1 MAAPWAAGARSRVR
15 DRRWRLRD
23 TDLITGGVS
32 KLEPG
37 PQGQNLEDYHLP
49 SSLLTVADSDLGGI
63 SGSFPG
69 CIDQSIISIIEATA
83 QTENKL
89 FLDEESEASLL
100 TALTEILDSVDDE
113 NPSPFDCIPDSE
125 LFAPPKDDQEC
136 LLVGHQSC
144 ATFPDLGK
152 EPFGHVVPTAPRDLN
167 AQWRSEKLMNRS
179 FGEETSK
186 QRSDGE
192 EEEEEDL
199 ISNCQGVSE
208 LGPGDSLDL
217 QLGEQLDA
225 VGLENNV
232 TLVLESSSPCAHDVP
247 MSDQVKDVRLHCLPN
262 GVMCLGTD
270 IELAD
275 SMIELEVHV
284 VQENE
289 VQDLELPIVLC
300 ANSEHLLQM
309 IGENDVESVLAKD
322 PGPESPPQTLKQQE
336 ISPPSPVTVP
346 SERLRKT
353 SGSDE
358 ILIPVQLDRA
368 ETSCEHH
375 SLETQVQAAED
386 QEHSI
391 KVQQKQESQFLTQQ
405 TEQDVRRIKTRD
417 VTARRESSQV
427 TAFSKGAKEPHNPSP
442 CESEP
447 ALGGCSIR
455 QSVEPQPGHG
465 VTLANEAIHPQQSVD
480 NEPVPVSQCPKSDLI
495 SQHPGS
501 TSSTISPLSTCD
513 VQSPAVLETT
523 TNESKLRSISLQQ
536 YRLRLQQRKRDGVLS
551 VPEKPK
557 LGTDTNSKSAWP
569 VVPIQSIVQ
578 GELSILPLEPAGH
591 VVRRQASPAQVPLLH
606 LRDSPQGQ
614 AAPIQV
620 LSKDKHTPFTHQAI
634 PPTAKLPTC
643 SVTPSSV
650 ALPAGHLAPPS
661 VGHLTP
667 PSLPPSTPLSPP
679 TCHLPPPPVAL
690 PSHHLP
696 PPPVVLTPHHL
707 PPPPV
712 ALPPHHLPPPPV
724 AMPPHHLPP
733 PPVAMPPH
741 HLPPPPMAMLPPHLP
756 PPPVAIPPHHL
767 PPPPVAVSNHHL
779 PPPYLCSPPMALP
792 THHLPP
798 PPVALPTLSPPSHP
812 LTQTPSACHLA
823 KPFIVPSNHCLTLPT
838 VPPPFPPLV
847 PPPLTPHAPPQARP
861 TSNALSAPPPGQAPP
876 ILVQSVPAQAPLTVQ
891 SPPTLLAKPP
901 PAQALA
907 APALAPA
914 TTTLTIPAQ
923 APAAPSLAPPAQAP
937 AAPSL
942 APPAQAPAAPSLAPP
957 AQAPA
962 APSLAPPAQAPAAPS
977 PAPPAQAPAAP
988 SPAPPAQAPAA
999 PSLAPPAQAPA
1010 VPSPAPP
1017 AQAPAAPSP
1026 APPAQAP
1033 AAPSPAAPSQA
1044 PAAPSQAPAAPSQAP
1059 SAQAPAPPAQA
1070 PAAPSQAPP
1079 AQAQAPAPPAQ
1090 APAPPAQAPAAPSPA
1105 PPAQA
1110 PAAPSPAPP
1119 AQAPA
1124 APSPAPPAQ
1133 APAAPSPAA
1142 PSQAPAAPSQAP
1154 SAQAPAPPA
1163 QAPAAPSQAPPA
1175 QAQAPAPPAQAPAPP
1190 AQAPAPPAQ
1199 APAPPAQAPA
1209 APSQAPPAQAP
1220 PAQVP
1225 AAPAQAPPAQAPSPA
1240 PPAQA
1245 PAAPSPAPPA
1255 QAPAAPSPAPPAQ
1268 APAAPSPAPPAQAPA
1283 APSPAP
1289 PAQAPAAPSPAPP
1302 AQAPAA
1308 PSPAH
1313 PAQAP
1318 STVAAPTSATASP
1331 TLSLPGLVPAP
1342 LPQAPVAPTLPE
1354 PPAAHPA
1361 WALAAPAVAPPALA
1375 PLHAAPPAPVLATQ
1389 CSFTQQ
1395 LSNDTPNRIRQKVV
1409 PPVLPGSLKPLNK
1422 TSILALQPQQV
1433 PTTSVHKALIP
1444 PARTP
1449 PPSTLMSGDSECPS
1463 LLPVIG
1469 PHDAASEEDIPRCQ
1483 NDLLPESV
1491 QRTTMETMLTTSP
1504 SVPLSEPPPV
1514 QQLQS
1519 STATQAY
1526 EGVDQ
1531 GNLKAGIEAA
1541 DLMSLLEQFEVTEVS
1556 EESPGNSSGSEVP
1569 EEWKLLDHIFGAELA
1584 STAGLTPPATPPH
1597 QIWKSL
1603 PPPVCFLGKRKLQQT
1618 AEGFEGSPVRT
1629 AKLIDPKPMAQNN
1642 RTKCSSLQPSVEPPL
1657 TAANGFGDH
1666 IYCLPRVSTQSS
1678 SCNIYP
1684 PAVSQ
1689 PDVACRW
1696 NIKRQANITIKPIT
1710 FLNRQRRSPTHQA
1723 RTGDQQRGAGPG
1735 IERNTSDSQKT
1746 LPGVQ
1751 VSSNML
1757 PNGTGSEKPSR
1768 SFSSAVDQRNIG
1780 GDTAEGNCCVI
1791 VAPSPNGETE
1801 GSKPFD
1807 SSHCSRRTRTSP
1819 CYRHQRYLSS
1829 SSSTSCSR
1837 SRSRSHSPTR
1847 KRRRYGRRRSRHS
1860 RHSSRSDS
1868 RSSSRS
1874 RSCSRS
1880 NSRSDSGSRSR
1891 SRSSRRRSVHMS
1903 YYADTY
1909 DVFPEEPRCQYS
1921 RAHSRRINQRREL
1934 AIEERRVVYVGKIRN
1949 GMLREELRRRFEV
1962 FGEIEDC
1969 NIYFRSEGDN
1979 YGFVTYR
1986 YTCDAFA
1993 AIENGQTLRKP
2004 DELPFDLCF
2013 GGRRQFC
2020 KTNYADLD
2028 SSHADYSSYS
2038 TKSKFDS
2045 LDFDTLLKQA
2055 KRSLRR

>member
-1 MAAPWAAGARSRVR
+1 MAAPWAAGARSRGR

-32 KLEPG
+32 KLESG
-37 PQGQNLEDYHLP
+37 PEGQNLEDFHLP
-49 SSLLTVADSDLGGI
+49 SSLLTVADSDLGEI

-89 FLDEESEASLL
+89 LLDEESEASLL
-100 TALTEILDSVDDE
+100 TALTEILDTVDDE

-125 LFAPPKDDQEC
+125 LFAPPKGDQEC

-167 AQWRSEKLMNRS
+167 AQWRSEKLISRS

-199 ISNCQGVSE
+199 ISNGQGVSE

-217 QLGEQLDA
+217 QLGEQLDP

-247 MSDQVKDVRLHCLPN
+247 MSDLVKDVRLHCLPN
-262 GVMCLGTD
+262 RVMCLGTD

-284 VQENE
+284 LQDNE

-300 ANSEHLLQM
+300 ASSEHLLQM
-309 IGENDVESVLAKD
+309 IGENDKESVLAKD
-322 PGPESPPQTLKQQE
+322 PGPESLPQTLKQQE
-336 ISPPSPVTVP
+336 VSPPTPVHLETSPVTVP
-346 SERLRKT
+346 SGRLRKT
-353 SGSDE
+353 SVSDE
-358 ILIPVQLDRA
+358 ILIAMQLDRA

-386 QEHSI
+386 QERSI

-417 VTARRESSQV
+417 VTAGRDSSQV

-447 ALGGCSIR
+447 ALGDCSIP

-465 VTLANEAIHPQQSVD
+465 VTLVNEAIHPEQTVD
-480 NEPVPVSQCPKSDLI
+480 NEPVPVPQFPNSDLI

-501 TSSTISPLSTCD
+501 PSSTISPLSTCD

-536 YRLRLQQRKRDGVLS
+536 YRLRLQQRKRDSVPS

-557 LGTDTNSKSAWP
+557 VGTDTNSKSAWP

-591 VVRRQASPAQVPLLH
+591 VVRRQASPAQAPLLH
-606 LRDSPQGQ
+606 LRDSPQRQ

-620 LSKDKHTPFTHQAI
+620 PSKDKHTPFTQQAT

-650 ALPAGHLAPPS
+650 ALPASHLAPPS
-661 VGHLTP
+661 VAHLTP
-667 PSLPPSTPLSPP
+667 PSLPPSTHLSPP

-690 PSHHLP
+690 P
-696 PPPVVLTPHHL
+696 PHYL

-712 ALPPHHLPPPPV
+712 ALPPHYLPPPPVALPPHYLPPPPV

-741 HLPPPPMAMLPPHLP
+741 HLPPPPMAMLPHHLP

-779 PPPYLCSPPMALP
+779 PPPYLCSPPIALP

-798 PPVALPTLSPPSHP
+798 PPVALPTLSQPSHP

-823 KPFIVPSNHCLTLPT
+823 KHFIVPSNHCLTLPT
-838 VPPPFPPLV
+838 VPTPFPPLV
-847 PPPLTPHAPPQARP
+847 PPPLTSHALPQVLP
-861 TSNALSAPPPGQAPP
+861 TSHALSAPPPGQAPP
-876 ILVQSVPAQAPLTVQ
+876 ILAQSVPAQALPLPAQTPLTVQ
-891 SPPTLLAKPP
+891 AAPTLLAKPP
-901 PAQALA
+901 PAQA
-907 APALAPA
+907 
-914 TTTLTIPAQ
+914 
-923 APAAPSLAPPAQAP
+923 
-937 AAPSL
+937 
-942 APPAQAPAAPSLAPP
+942 
-957 AQAPA
+957 
-962 APSLAPPAQAPAAPS
+962 
-977 PAPPAQAPAAP
+977 PAPPT
-988 SPAPPAQAPAA
+988 PAPPT
-999 PSLAPPAQAPA
+999 
-1010 VPSPAPP
+1010 
-1017 AQAPAAPSP
+1017 
-1026 APPAQAP
+1026 
-1033 AAPSPAAPSQA
+1033 
-1044 PAAPSQAPAAPSQAP
+1044 
-1059 SAQAPAPPAQA
+1059 
-1070 PAAPSQAPP
+1070 
-1079 AQAQAPAPPAQ
+1079 PAPPAQ
-1090 APAPPAQAPAAPSPA
+1090 APAPPT
-1105 PPAQA
+1105 
-1110 PAAPSPAPP
+1110 
-1119 AQAPA
+1119 
-1124 APSPAPPAQ
+1124 
-1133 APAAPSPAA
+1133 
-1142 PSQAPAAPSQAP
+1142 
-1154 SAQAPAPPA
+1154 
-1163 QAPAAPSQAPPA
+1163 
-1175 QAQAPAPPAQAPAPP
+1175 PAPPAQAPAPP
-1190 AQAPAPPAQ
+1190 TLAPPAQ
-1199 APAPPAQAPA
+1199 APAPPTL
-1209 APSQAPPAQAP
+1209 
-1220 PAQVP
+1220 
-1225 AAPAQAPPAQAPSPA
+1225 A

-1245 PAAPSPAPPA
+1245 PAPPTLAPPA
-1255 QAPAAPSPAPPAQ
+1255 QAPAPPTLAPPAQ
-1268 APAAPSPAPPAQAPA
+1268 APASPTLAPPAQAPA
-1283 APSPAP
+1283 SPTLAP
-1289 PAQAPAAPSPAPP
+1289 PAQAPASPTLAPP
-1302 AQAPAA
+1302 AQAPASPTLA
-1308 PSPAH
+1308 P

-1318 STVAAPTSATASP
+1318 ASPTLAPPAQAPASPTLAPPAQAQATPTLAPPAQAQATPTTAPPAQAPASPALAPPAQAPASPALAPPAQAPASPALAPPAQAPASPTTAPPAQAPASPTLAPASPSPAQAPASPTLAPPAQAPASPTLAPPAQAQATPTTAPPAQAPASPALAPPAQALATPTLAPPAEAQASPAQAPASPTLAPPAQAPASPTLAPASPAPAQAPASPTPAPAPAPASPTPATPALAPASPTLATPAPAPVTPTLAPPASATASP
-1331 TLSLPGLVPAP
+1331 TLALPGPVPAP
-1342 LPQAPVAPTLPE
+1342 HPQAPAAPTLPE
-1354 PPAAHPA
+1354 APAAHPA
-1361 WALAAPAVAPPALA
+1361 QALSAPAVAPPALS
-1375 PLHAAPPAPVLATQ
+1375 PLPAAPPAPVLATQ

-1395 LSNDTPNRIRQKVV
+1395 PSNDTPNRTRQKVV

-1433 PTTSVHKALIP
+1433 LTTSVHKALIP
-1444 PARTP
+1444 PARSP
-1449 PPSTLMSGDSECPS
+1449 SPSTLMSGDSVCPS

-1469 PHDAASEEDIPRCQ
+1469 PHDAAPEEDIPRCQ
-1483 NDLLPESV
+1483 NDLLPASV
-1491 QRTTMETMLTTSP
+1491 QRTTVETMLVTSP

-1531 GNLKAGIEAA
+1531 GTLSSSVVSNKVKVNLKGIEAA
-1541 DLMSLLEQFEVTEVS
+1541 DVMSLLEQFEVTEVS
-1556 EESPGNSSGSEVP
+1556 EESTPGNSSGSEVP

-1597 QIWKSL
+1597 QMWKSL
-1603 PPPVCFLGKRKLQQT
+1603 PPPVCFLGKRKLQET
-1618 AEGFEGSPVRT
+1618 AESFEGSPVRT

-1642 RTKCSSLQPSVEPPL
+1642 WTKCSSLQPSVEPPL

-1666 IYCLPRVSTQSS
+1666 IYCLPRVSTQWS

-1684 PAVSQ
+1684 PAVGQ

-1710 FLNRQRRSPTHQA
+1710 SLNRHSRSPTRQA
-1723 RTGDQQRGAGPG
+1723 RAGDKQRGAGPG

-1757 PNGTGSEKPSR
+1757 PTGTGSEKPSR

-1780 GDTAEGNCCVI
+1780 GDTAEGNCCVT
-1791 VAPSPNGETE
+1791 VAPAPNGETE

-1837 SRSRSHSPTR
+1837 SRSRSRSRSHSPTW

-1903 YYADTY
+1903 YFTDTY

>member
-1 MAAPWAAGARSRVR
+1 MAAPWAAGARSRGR

-32 KLEPG
+32 KLESG
-37 PQGQNLEDYHLP
+37 PEGQNLEDFHLP
-49 SSLLTVADSDLGGI
+49 SSLLTVADSDLGEI

-89 FLDEESEASLL
+89 LLDEESEASLL
-100 TALTEILDSVDDE
+100 TALTEILDTVDDE

-125 LFAPPKDDQEC
+125 LFAPPKGDQEC

-167 AQWRSEKLMNRS
+167 AQWRSEKLISRS

-199 ISNCQGVSE
+199 ISNGQGVSE

-217 QLGEQLDA
+217 QLGEQLDP

-247 MSDQVKDVRLHCLPN
+247 MSDLVKDVRLHCLPN
-262 GVMCLGTD
+262 RVMCLGTD

-284 VQENE
+284 LQDNE

-300 ANSEHLLQM
+300 ASSEHLLQM
-309 IGENDVESVLAKD
+309 IGENDKESVLAKD
-322 PGPESPPQTLKQQE
+322 PGPESLPQTLKQQE
-336 ISPPSPVTVP
+336 VSPPTPVHLETSPVTVP
-346 SERLRKT
+346 SGRLRKT
-353 SGSDE
+353 SVSDE
-358 ILIPVQLDRA
+358 ILIAMQLDRA

-386 QEHSI
+386 QERSI

-417 VTARRESSQV
+417 VTAGRDSSQV

-447 ALGGCSIR
+447 ALGDCSIP

-465 VTLANEAIHPQQSVD
+465 VTLVNEAIHPEQTVD
-480 NEPVPVSQCPKSDLI
+480 NEPVPVPQFPNSDLI

-501 TSSTISPLSTCD
+501 PSSTISPLSTCD

-536 YRLRLQQRKRDGVLS
+536 YRLRLQQRKRDSVPS

-557 LGTDTNSKSAWP
+557 VGTDTNSKSAWP

-591 VVRRQASPAQVPLLH
+591 
-606 LRDSPQGQ
+606 
-614 AAPIQV
+614 
-620 LSKDKHTPFTHQAI
+620 
-634 PPTAKLPTC
+634 
-643 SVTPSSV
+643 
-650 ALPAGHLAPPS
+650 
-661 VGHLTP
+661 
-667 PSLPPSTPLSPP
+667 
-679 TCHLPPPPVAL
+679 
-690 PSHHLP
+690 
-696 PPPVVLTPHHL
+696 
-707 PPPPV
+707 
-712 ALPPHHLPPPPV
+712 
-724 AMPPHHLPP
+724 
-733 PPVAMPPH
+733 
-741 HLPPPPMAMLPPHLP
+741 
-756 PPPVAIPPHHL
+756 
-767 PPPPVAVSNHHL
+767 
-779 PPPYLCSPPMALP
+779 
-792 THHLPP
+792 
-798 PPVALPTLSPPSHP
+798 
-812 LTQTPSACHLA
+812 
-823 KPFIVPSNHCLTLPT
+823 
-838 VPPPFPPLV
+838 
-847 PPPLTPHAPPQARP
+847 
-861 TSNALSAPPPGQAPP
+861 
-876 ILVQSVPAQAPLTVQ
+876 
-891 SPPTLLAKPP
+891 
-901 PAQALA
+901 
-907 APALAPA
+907 
-914 TTTLTIPAQ
+914 
-923 APAAPSLAPPAQAP
+923 
-937 AAPSL
+937 
-942 APPAQAPAAPSLAPP
+942 
-957 AQAPA
+957 
-962 APSLAPPAQAPAAPS
+962 
-977 PAPPAQAPAAP
+977 
-988 SPAPPAQAPAA
+988 
-999 PSLAPPAQAPA
+999 
-1010 VPSPAPP
+1010 
-1017 AQAPAAPSP
+1017 
-1026 APPAQAP
+1026 
-1033 AAPSPAAPSQA
+1033 
-1044 PAAPSQAPAAPSQAP
+1044 
-1059 SAQAPAPPAQA
+1059 
-1070 PAAPSQAPP
+1070 
-1079 AQAQAPAPPAQ
+1079 
-1090 APAPPAQAPAAPSPA
+1090 
-1105 PPAQA
+1105 
-1110 PAAPSPAPP
+1110 
-1119 AQAPA
+1119 
-1124 APSPAPPAQ
+1124 
-1133 APAAPSPAA
+1133 
-1142 PSQAPAAPSQAP
+1142 
-1154 SAQAPAPPA
+1154 
-1163 QAPAAPSQAPPA
+1163 
-1175 QAQAPAPPAQAPAPP
+1175 
-1190 AQAPAPPAQ
+1190 
-1199 APAPPAQAPA
+1199 
-1209 APSQAPPAQAP
+1209 
-1220 PAQVP
+1220 
-1225 AAPAQAPPAQAPSPA
+1225 
-1240 PPAQA
+1240 
-1245 PAAPSPAPPA
+1245 
-1255 QAPAAPSPAPPAQ
+1255 
-1268 APAAPSPAPPAQAPA
+1268 
-1283 APSPAP
+1283 
-1289 PAQAPAAPSPAPP
+1289 
-1302 AQAPAA
+1302 
-1308 PSPAH
+1308 
-1313 PAQAP
+1313 
-1318 STVAAPTSATASP
+1318 
-1331 TLSLPGLVPAP
+1331 
-1342 LPQAPVAPTLPE
+1342 
-1354 PPAAHPA
+1354 
-1361 WALAAPAVAPPALA
+1361 
-1375 PLHAAPPAPVLATQ
+1375 
-1389 CSFTQQ
+1389 
-1395 LSNDTPNRIRQKVV
+1395 
-1409 PPVLPGSLKPLNK
+1409 
-1422 TSILALQPQQV
+1422 
-1433 PTTSVHKALIP
+1433 
-1444 PARTP
+1444 
-1449 PPSTLMSGDSECPS
+1449 
-1463 LLPVIG
+1463 
-1469 PHDAASEEDIPRCQ
+1469 
-1483 NDLLPESV
+1483 
-1491 QRTTMETMLTTSP
+1491 RTTVETMLVTSP

-1531 GNLKAGIEAA
+1531 GTLSSSVVSNKVKVNLKGIEAA
-1541 DLMSLLEQFEVTEVS
+1541 DVMSLLEQFEVTEVS
-1556 EESPGNSSGSEVP
+1556 EESTPGNSSGSEVP

-1597 QIWKSL
+1597 QMWKSL
-1603 PPPVCFLGKRKLQQT
+1603 PPPVCFLGKRKLQET
-1618 AEGFEGSPVRT
+1618 AESFEGSPVRT

-1642 RTKCSSLQPSVEPPL
+1642 WTKCSSLQPSVEPPL

-1666 IYCLPRVSTQSS
+1666 IYCLPRVSTQWS

-1684 PAVSQ
+1684 PAVGQ

-1710 FLNRQRRSPTHQA
+1710 SLNRHSRSPTRQA
-1723 RTGDQQRGAGPG
+1723 RAGDKQRGAGPG

-1757 PNGTGSEKPSR
+1757 PTGTGSEKPSR

-1780 GDTAEGNCCVI
+1780 GDTAEGNCCVT
-1791 VAPSPNGETE
+1791 VAPAPNGETE

-1837 SRSRSHSPTR
+1837 SRSRSRSRSHSPTW

-1903 YYADTY
+1903 YFTDTY